1 MKSSFLKKASAI
13 VCGAATIATLSVA
26 AFTASADGTSMIADK
41 TTLEKP
47 TTEAVKYTVKLSGNP
62 GVTNIN
68 FTLKYDSRL
77 TPLTET
83 EEEEDADGKTVKKEV
98 LKFET
103 GYAGM
108 ASAFYNEDATDE
120 ETGKKLGA
128 IIGCGI
134 VGSSKMTGDNDL
146 LTVWFKLPS
155 DAKAGDKY
163 EISFDDPATEFLNNN
178 KKIDVTGEAGYIE
191 IAQATTTTEETT
203 TTTEET
209 TTTTEETTSATTT
222 SSEVTTSATTAS
234 STDAGAGT
242 STTKA
247 ADNGSSTTAST
258 TTTKATTSKAGGN
271 GTTNSGKQ
279 DGPTAGDAGVA
290 LAIAGLLAA
299 AGTAIVARK
308 KH

>member
-1 MKSSFLKKASAI
+1 MKSSFLKKAAAI
-13 VCGAATIATLSVA
+13 ACGAATIATLSVA
-26 AFTASADGTSMIADK
+26 AITASADGTVMVADK
-41 TTLEKP
+41 TTLDKVP
-47 TTEAVKYTVKLSGNP
+47 TEAVKYTVKLQGNP

-77 TPLTET
+77 KPVMEHDDD
-83 EEEEDADGKTVKKEV
+83 ENKDV

-108 ASAFYNEDATDE
+108 ASAFVNDNAE
-120 ETGKKLGA
+120 GLGA

-134 VGSSKMTGDNDL
+134 VGSSKMTGDNDV
-146 LTVWFKLPS
+146 LTVWFQLPA

-163 EISFDDPATEFLNNN
+163 EISFDDPATEYLNGS
-178 KKIDVTGEAGYIE
+178 KAVEVSSEAGYIE
-191 IAQATTTTEETT
+191 IKAETTTSETTTTTTEETT

-209 TTTTEETTSATTT
+209 TTSAETTSEATTSATTSET
-222 SSEVTTSATTAS
+222 SGEAGTTTTSGS
-234 STDAGAGT
+234 DNGT
-242 STTKA
+242 GSTT
-247 ADNGSSTTAST
+247 TT
-258 TTTKATTSKAGGN
+258 TTTKATTKSNGGN
-271 GTTNSGKQ
+271 GGTTNNGKQ

-308 KH
+308 KD

>member
-1 MKSSFLKKASAI
+1 MKSSFLKKATAI

-26 AFTASADGTSMIADK
+26 AITASADGTVMVADK
-41 TTLEKP
+41 TTLAAP
-47 TTEAVKYTVKLSGNP
+47 TTDAVKYTVKLQGNP

-77 TPLTET
+77 KPVTEID
-83 EEEEDADGKTVKKEV
+83 EDENKEV

-108 ASAFYNEDATDE
+108 ASAFVNENAE
-120 ETGKKLGA
+120 GLGA

-134 VGSSKMTGDNDL
+134 VGSSKMTGDNDV

-163 EISFDDPATEFLNNN
+163 AISFDDPATEFLNGS
-178 KKIDVTGEAGYIE
+178 KAVEVSSEAGYIE
-191 IAQATTTTEETT
+191 IATPTTTEATT

-234 STDAGAGT
+234 SSEAASGTTSTSASNNGT
-242 STTKA
+242 S
-247 ADNGSSTTAST
+247 ASATT
-258 TTTKATTSKAGGN
+258 TTTKATTTKAGGN
-271 GTTNSGKQ
+271 GGTTNSGKQ

-308 KH
+308 KD